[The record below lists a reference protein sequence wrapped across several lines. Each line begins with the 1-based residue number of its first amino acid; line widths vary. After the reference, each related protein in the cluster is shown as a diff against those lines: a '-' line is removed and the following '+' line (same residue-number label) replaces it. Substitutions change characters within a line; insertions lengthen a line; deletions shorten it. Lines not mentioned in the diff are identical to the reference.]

1 MSKKISKKVVIS
13 EEENN
18 SDSSS
23 SEPVVIT
30 KKSKKPGSKV
40 NKPDTR
46 TLPALYSVDSKGKD
60 RVWKCWVIENTIYRE
75 HGLVTGKKIL
85 SERTFEGKSI
95 GKKNETSPTEQA
107 WMEANKEWV
116 SHTVKEYRPAAD
128 DKEGMKMLKNL
139 EETTKKTGGSNVNAV
154 AAISGGAQKTKVL
167 SRKKEDTNMADEV
180 EGGTVLPMKALEW
193 ELTDSSDPYSVAPKV
208 EKYFSTL
215 SGKGKAMKM
224 ESTPFFGQCK
234 LDGWRCRIMI
244 QTVSNGPEIVMTTN
258 SGKQYRWFTELRV
271 AALEWLNKCS
281 ADDILDGLDG
291 ELYAMQLYN
300 SDGTAIPED
309 ARFSNVSSIC
319 GVSRSNPHEL
329 ENQIQFH
336 CFDLF
341 DKSGTLTQVE
351 RFKHRDALFKKL
363 PKAYKDKIIKVDTR
377 ILNNVKEVVDYHGEC
392 AEQGYEGCILR
403 TFGMKYRPG
412 TRNPEM
418 RKFKLFKDAEY
429 EIIGFKLDKG
439 VSLEQFVF
447 LLKTEDGKEFSAK
460 PMGSKDEKIGWYT
473 NRKDHV
479 GKFVTVKFQ
488 EFSEDGVPRFPI
500 AKSFRAGVGTD

>member
-167 SRKKEDTNMADEV
+167 SRKKEDTNMADVV
-180 EGGTVLPMKALEW
+180 EGGTVLPMKALE
-193 ELTDSSDPYSVAPKV
+193 
-208 EKYFSTL
+208 
-215 SGKGKAMKM
+215 
-224 ESTPFFGQCK
+224 C
-234 LDGWRCRIMI
+234 
-244 QTVSNGPEIVMTTN
+244 
-258 SGKQYRWFTELRV
+258 
-271 AALEWLNKCS
+271 
-281 ADDILDGLDG
+281 
-291 ELYAMQLYN
+291 
-300 SDGTAIPED
+300 
-309 ARFSNVSSIC
+309 
-319 GVSRSNPHEL
+319 
-329 ENQIQFH
+329 
-336 CFDLF
+336 
-341 DKSGTLTQVE
+341 
-351 RFKHRDALFKKL
+351 
-363 PKAYKDKIIKVDTR
+363 
-377 ILNNVKEVVDYHGEC
+377 
-392 AEQGYEGCILR
+392 
-403 TFGMKYRPG
+403 
-412 TRNPEM
+412 
-418 RKFKLFKDAEY
+418 
-429 EIIGFKLDKG
+429 
-439 VSLEQFVF
+439 
-447 LLKTEDGKEFSAK
+447 
-460 PMGSKDEKIGWYT
+460 
-473 NRKDHV
+473 
-479 GKFVTVKFQ
+479 
-488 EFSEDGVPRFPI
+488 
-500 AKSFRAGVGTD
+500 